1 MFYLGHGYQF
11 HYDTA
16 AKNLAGLESGL
27 SFKEDGTVK
36 KITIPNLTQLD
47 PSGMAE
53 RYRTTVENIKEK
65 TDFELTIQPGSLL
78 DLRWN
83 QRKLPILKIAGHPF
97 FVDIAANR
105 LRPKDDFKS
114 KGISLDQ
121 INGYYDRLAHAYI
134 FPYNPKTHEFQEI
147 DHLSITELPKDI
159 IVVKFSH
166 LQLLDRV
173 GWNVKYG
180 FAPFYC
186 IREKEFQMQ
195 FKAQTLPWA
204 QTNIPTSIKLNLA
217 QKQMHQENAHPRKKP
232 PPEPLQKKRR
242 RKL

>member
-159 IVVKFSH
+159 IVVKFPH

-173 GWNVKYG
+173 GWNVRKWTTLSSR
-180 FAPFYC
+180 PSS
-186 IREKEFQMQ
+186 R
-195 FKAQTLPWA
+195 KASST
-204 QTNIPTSIKLNLA
+204 IPTAKSFWTSANT
-217 QKQMHQENAHPRKKP
+217 
-232 PPEPLQKKRR
+232 
-242 RKL
+242 